1 MTTPHPYRL
10 RAYHNP
16 ENVDESK
23 VPAGWRFRY
32 VHEMQNFAIS
42 RCRLWLPISGI
53 FGMMENC
60 SGVCHSWTYI
70 VPVAP

>member
-10 RAYHNP
+10 PAYHNP
-16 ENVDESK
+16 EKVDESK

-32 VHEMQNFAIS
+32 AHEMDQYAITARWFDGNTWYCS
-42 RCRLWLPISGI
+42 CTYGRDRWL
-53 FGMMENC
+53 
-60 SGVCHSWTYI
+60 TYI